1 MATTLILPAAGGA
14 SAAPRAVAA
23 VASRRPARPASGGVR
38 LTRRGRLVVLL
49 LSLAIVLGVGV
60 ALSGGSVATQEP
72 GTAEPTQT
80 LIVRSGQTLWDIAA
94 ARTDEGD
101 VRGMVE
107 RIERLNAL
115 DSAEV
120 TAGQRLVVPAN

>member
-1 MATTLILPAAGGA
+1 MTTTTILPAARPTA
-14 SAAPRAVAA
+14 AARPSAA
-23 VASRRPARPASGGVR
+23 RPARSRQVAGRGSVR
-38 LTRRGRLVVLL
+38 LTRRGRLVVLA
-49 LSLAIVLGVGV
+49 LSLAIVLGIGI

-94 ARTDEGD
+94 DRAEHGE
-101 VRGMVE
+101 VRSMVQE
-107 RIERLNAL
+107 IERLNAL

-120 TAGQRLVVPAN
+120 IAGQRLVVPAR